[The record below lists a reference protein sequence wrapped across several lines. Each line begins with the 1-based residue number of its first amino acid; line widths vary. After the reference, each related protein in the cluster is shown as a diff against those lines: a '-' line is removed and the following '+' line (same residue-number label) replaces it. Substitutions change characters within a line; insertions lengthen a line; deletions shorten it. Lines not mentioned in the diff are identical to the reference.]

1 MKEKVNNL
9 VLFDQVRC
17 WERCWT
23 GGSLSG
29 ETAPPRRQI
38 ACAQQ
43 QRLCGGGGGSRQQRA
58 AGSWWQKRRR
68 SRSSRPA
75 VPGLVDHHKVG
86 LDQFRLGSR
95 SLSAECVDG
104 GGGQRRPRL
113 QAPRCLKRG
122 IWPGPDAILSFLP
135 PPYRPPSSNRTQAT
149 YDKLLSEV
157 PKYKMISTSILC
169 DRLRVSD

>member
-95 SLSAECVDG
+95 SLSAESVDG
-104 GGGQRRPRL
+104 GGGGSADRGWPLR
-113 QAPRCLKRG
+113 APRRLKRG
-122 IWPGPDAILSFLP
+122 NGQALTPSSPCLLHTALP
-135 PPYRPPSSNRTQAT
+135 LQTTHRPPTTSSSARC
-149 YDKLLSEV
+149 
-157 PKYKMISTSILC
+157 PST
-169 DRLRVSD
+169 R